1 MNNRMMAAL
10 AVAALLCMC
19 AAPMLS
25 EDSDGADSSR
35 VSTMY
40 IYHASFTLDAGERYR
55 YGWGDLML

>member
-1 MNNRMMAAL
+1 MNNRTMAAL

-25 EDSDGADSSR
+25 EDSDGADSNR

-40 IYHASFTLDAGERYR
+40 IYHASFPLDAGERYR
-55 YGWGDLML
+55 Y